1 MSLQGRTALVTG
13 SSSGIGRAIALRFA
27 REGADLV
34 INGRDP
40 KKVEGVVKEVEAL
53 KRRALGIRADVA
65 NFSEAQAM
73 VERAVKEMGH
83 VDILVC
89 SAGIFH
95 FSPFLEITEKE
106 WDEVLDVDVKGM
118 FGVAQAAL
126 RSMVPRKWGRIIFI
140 TAVSGLIGVPHMGHI
155 CTAKWAAHGM
165 AASLALEFAKS
176 GITVNVIAPG
186 PIDTPM
192 LAAAAERMR
201 GIVPGSHGAPVG
213 RIGKPE
219 EIAAAAAYLASEE
232 AGFTT
237 GQVINVSGGLG
248 I

>member
-1 MSLQGRTALVTG
+1 MSLNGKTALVTG

-27 REGADLV
+27 RDGADVV
-34 INGRDP
+34 INGRDQ
-40 KKVEGVVKEVEAL
+40 KKIDGVVKEAAAL
-53 KRRALGIRADVA
+53 GRRAIGIRADVGS
-65 NFSEAQAM
+65 FGESQAM
-73 VERAVKEMGH
+73 VERVVKEFGH
-83 VDILVC
+83 LDILVC
-89 SAGIFH
+89 SAGVFH
-95 FSPFLEITEKE
+95 FNPFLEITEKE
-106 WDEVLDVDVKGM
+106 WDEVINVDVKGM
-118 FGVAQAAL
+118 FAVSQAAL

-155 CTAKWAAHGM
+155 CTAKWASHGM
-165 AASLALEFAKS
+165 AASLALEFAKA
-176 GITVNVIAPG
+176 GVTVNVIAPG
-186 PIDTPM
+186 PIDTPL

-201 GIVPGSHGAPVG
+201 GIVQGSHGAPVG

-219 EIAAAAAYLASEE
+219 EIAAAAAYLASDE

>member
-1 MSLQGRTALVTG
+1 MSMQGRTALVTG

-40 KKVEGVVKEVEAL
+40 KKIDGVVKEVQAL

-65 NFSEAQAM
+65 NFSESQAM
-73 VERAVKEMGH
+73 VERAIKEYGQL
-83 VDILVC
+83 DILVC
-89 SAGIFH
+89 SAGIFR
-95 FSPFLEITEKE
+95 FTPFLEITEKE
-106 WDEVLDVDVKGM
+106 WDDVLNVDVKGM
-118 FGVAQAAL
+118 FSVSQAAL

-155 CTAKWAAHGM
+155 CTAKWASHGL

-176 GITVNVIAPG
+176 GVTVNVIAPG

-213 RIGKPE
+213 RIGKPD

-232 AGFTT
+232 AAFTT
-237 GQVINVSGGLG
+237 GQIINVSGGLG